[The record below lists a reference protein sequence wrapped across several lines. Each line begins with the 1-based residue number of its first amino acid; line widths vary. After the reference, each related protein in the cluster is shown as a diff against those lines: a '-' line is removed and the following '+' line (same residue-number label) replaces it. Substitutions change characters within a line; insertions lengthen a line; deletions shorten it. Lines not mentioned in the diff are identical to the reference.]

1 MSAERKRPS
10 LSELGIQTQAL
21 VVSFT
26 STRKGQLK
34 HTWCI
39 KGKLEKR
46 FLSKLKVSTS
56 QIIRLESSKLTL
68 VRIASLSY

>member
-34 HTWCI
+34 HTLRALRI
-39 KGKLEKR
+39 KLEN
-46 FLSKLKVSTS
+46 
-56 QIIRLESSKLTL
+56 
-68 VRIASLSY
+68 